1 MGNTETVT
9 FTEDTGGPDAPQE
22 NTQQTEATRPEGL
35 PEKFDSVEAL
45 AESYSNLEQKMGAG
59 EEGEEG
65 DGETVVEQA
74 EEAIGADAF
83 ADYSQ
88 EYMDNDGQL
97 SEASYEALAKDH
109 NFSKELV
116 DSFIQGQEA
125 LSNRMLGEVHDT
137 VGGSDKYQE
146 IMEWATANL
155 SDSEIDSYNKTV
167 EVGDASSINLAL
179 RGVHAKYAAENGYS
193 PSLVQGTGK
202 GRAVGYESRQQMI
215 ADMAK
220 PEYKTD
226 PAFRDTV
233 ERRLANTPNTVI

>member
-9 FTEDTGGPDAPQE
+9 FTDENTGPDAPQE
-22 NTQQTEATRPEGL
+22 TTQQTEATRPEGL

-45 AESYSNLEQKMGAG
+45 AESYSALEHKMGAG
-59 EEGEEG
+59 EESEE
-65 DGETVVEQA
+65 ETTAVEQA
-74 EEAIGADAF
+74 SEAIGADAF
-83 ADYSQ
+83 EQYSK
-88 EYMDNDGQL
+88 EYMENDGQL
-97 SEASYEALAKDH
+97 SEASYESLAKDH

-137 VGGSDKYQE
+137 VGGAEKYQE
-146 IMEWATANL
+146 IMDWATSNL
-155 SDSEIDSYNKTV
+155 SDAEIDSYNKTV
-167 EVGDASSINLAL
+167 ETGDSNSINLAL
-179 RGVHAKYAAENGYS
+179 QGVHAKYTAENGFS
-193 PSLVQGTGK
+193 PSLIQGTGK
-202 GRAVGYESRQQMI
+202 GRASGYESRQQMI

>member
-9 FTEDTGGPDAPQE
+9 FTDDTSGPDAPQE

-45 AESYSNLEQKMGAG
+45 AESYSALEHKMGAG
-59 EEGEEG
+59 EEGEE
-65 DGETVVEQA
+65 ETTAVEQA
-74 EEAIGADAF
+74 SEAIGADAF
-83 ADYSQ
+83 EQYSQ
-88 EYMDNDGQL
+88 EYMENDGQL

-125 LSNRMLGEVHDT
+125 ISNRMLGEVHDT
-137 VGGSDKYQE
+137 VGGAEKYQE
-146 IMEWATANL
+146 IMEWATSNL
-155 SDSEIDSYNKTV
+155 SDAEIDSYNKTV
-167 EVGDASSINLAL
+167 ETGDSSSINLAL
-179 RGVHAKYAAENGYS
+179 QGVHAKYASENGFS
-193 PSLVQGTGK
+193 PSLIQGTGK
-202 GRAVGYESRQQMI
+202 GRAAGYESRQQMI
-215 ADMAK
+215 ADMAR

>member
-9 FTEDTGGPDAPQE
+9 FTEDNSGPDAPQE

-35 PEKFDSVEAL
+35 PEKFESVESL
-45 AESYSNLEQKMGAG
+45 AESYSALEQKMGAG
-59 EEGEEG
+59 ETAEEGEETAA
-65 DGETVVEQA
+65 DQA
-74 EEAIGADAF
+74 SEAIGAGAF
-83 ADYSQ
+83 EQYSQ
-88 EYMDNDGQL
+88 EYMENDGQL
-97 SEASYEALAKDH
+97 SEASYEALAKEH

-137 VGGSDKYQE
+137 VGGAEKYQE

-155 SDSEIDSYNKTV
+155 AESEIDAYNSTV
-167 EVGDASSINLAL
+167 EAGDASSINLAL
-179 RGVHAKYAAENGYS
+179 QGVHAKYAAENGFS
-193 PSLVQGTGK
+193 PSLIQGTGK
-202 GRAVGYESRQQMI
+202 GRASGYESRQQMI
-215 ADMAK
+215 NDMAK

-233 ERRLANTPNTVI
+233 ERRLASTPNTVI